1 MRRLL
6 CTRRRVPL
14 DVADDYLIAWAYLRA
29 QVEAAGGRA
38 WIFRGA
44 GHEDRFLEFIE
55 WDDATARPLEVDAVS
70 DARTELERFAHV
82 FSLEEW
88 EETG

>member
-14 DVADDYLIAWAYLRA
+14 DVADDYLIAWAYLRS

-44 GHEDRFLEFIE
+44 GHEDRFIEFIE
-55 WDDATARPLEVDAVS
+55 WDDTTARPLEVDAVN
-70 DARTELERFAHV
+70 DARAQLERFAPA
-82 FSLEEW
+82 SSPEEW